1 MPLDTKQYAGM
12 EVRKNFV
19 NRPDFGFLPLDVNP
33 GGGCVYGI
41 DSMYEYYLGDKAK
54 ERERAVVD
62 QHLMVW
68 IRCENAWNA
77 RTSELEERIVQEERR
92 IEEDEENG
100 KE

>member
-41 DSMYEYYLGDKAK
+41 DKMHQHYLSVKTPEKECRIIDGHVLECTRCRDSWDARMSDLRDWMNKTTRDGYYG
-54 ERERAVVD
+54 E
-62 QHLMVW
+62 
-68 IRCENAWNA
+68 
-77 RTSELEERIVQEERR
+77 
-92 IEEDEENG
+92 
-100 KE
+100 